1 MYIKKVFYISALLC
15 LFAVPVT
22 GWAAE
27 KTYTVT
33 EQELTELSTI
43 FVKLD
48 SKQKQQKALLD
59 QQAEQLTT
67 LQEQLEISKKRINSS
82 QTEMRKLQ
90 TSLDTANQ
98 SLKES
103 AEEAKRENDRLERQ
117 RDMWAAFAVIAVGAA
132 IAHR

>member
-1 MYIKKVFYISALLC
+1 MHIKKVFYISSLLF
-15 LFAVPVT
+15 LLVVPVT

-67 LQEQLEISKKRINSS
+67 LQEQLEISKKQINSS
-82 QTEMRKLQ
+82 QTEMQKLQ

-103 AEEAKRENDRLERQ
+103 AEEAKRKNDRLERQ
-117 RDMWAAFAVIAVGAA
+117 RDTWALLSALA
-132 IAHR
+132 IGVALTK

>member
-1 MYIKKVFYISALLC
+1 MHIKKVFYISSLLF
-15 LFAVPVT
+15 LLVVPVT

-48 SKQKQQKALLD
+48 SKQKQQKELLD

-67 LQEQLEISKKRINSS
+67 LQEQLEISKKQINSS
-82 QTEMRKLQ
+82 QMEMQKLQ

-103 AEEAKRENDRLERQ
+103 AAEAKRKNDRLERQ
-117 RDMWAAFAVIAVGAA
+117 RDTWAVIAAA
-132 IAHR
+132 FICVSIAK

>member
-1 MYIKKVFYISALLC
+1 MRLRKVFYSSALLL
-15 LFAVPVT
+15 LFSAPVT

-67 LQEQLEISKKRINSS
+67 LQEQLEISKKQINSS
-82 QTEMRKLQ
+82 QTEMQKLQ
-90 TSLDTANQ
+90 TSLTAANQ

-103 AEEAKRENDRLERQ
+103 AEEAKRKNDRLERQ
-117 RDMWAAFAVIAVGAA
+117 RDTWAVIAAA
-132 IAHR
+132 FICVSIAK